1 MYCNKCGAQLVDNS
15 RYCHNCGQPVQSG
28 SRELV
33 PAPSVSESAVVPAE
47 SPTPV
52 LVWGILG
59 LAFAV
64 SGPLSFL
71 GIIFS
76 CIGRGK
82 AREYI
87 DKYGTVSRQAVV
99 GKNLSKA
106 GLIVGIVMTVL
117 VVLYI
122 LFWIVMVGLILKYG
136 QSSGQFSY

>member
-1 MYCNKCGAQLVDNS
+1 MYCNKCGAQLAEGSNFCS
-15 RYCHNCGQPVQSG
+15 NCGQPVQSM
-28 SRELV
+28 SRELI
-33 PAPSVSESAVVPAE
+33 PAPPAAESAVVPAE

-82 AREYI
+82 AKEYI
-87 DKYGTVSRQAVV
+87 DQYGTSSKQATV
-99 GKNLSKA
+99 GRNLSKA
-106 GLIVGIVMTVL
+106 GLIAGIVVTVL
-117 VVLYI
+117 VVLYEI
-122 LFWIVMVGLILKYG
+122 FLVGFCGLLIKYG
-136 QSSGQFSY
+136 HPIAE